1 LGFVEE
7 ILNETQEHDGSLLKI
22 VAFDEWRDD
31 FIEAHYSEISI
42 LNMGRKYY
50 SSLQA
55 QTASPE

>member
-1 LGFVEE
+1 
-7 ILNETQEHDGSLLKI
+7 
-22 VAFDEWRDD
+22 VAFDEWRDE

-42 LNMGRKYY
+42 LNMGRKYN